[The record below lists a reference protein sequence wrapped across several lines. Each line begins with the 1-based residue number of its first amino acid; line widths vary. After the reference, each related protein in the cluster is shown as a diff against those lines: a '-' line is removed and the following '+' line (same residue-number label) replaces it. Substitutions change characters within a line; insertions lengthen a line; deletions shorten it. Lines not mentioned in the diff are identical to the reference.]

1 MTLRTVIV
9 QEATI
14 LRIIS
19 KAMLYSF
26 LKVAKIYKKSFEKD
40 LEYATQKNEQLL
52 MEIIAKNS
60 GTEYGKKY
68 AFQSIDSPKTFKNMV
83 PLTQYED
90 YKDYIERMAKGED
103 NILTSEKVEY
113 FGVSSGTTGS
123 QKLIPV
129 TKSSRK
135 SISGY
140 MGLLTQGVLYENLS
154 KKWTYGRG
162 LNLIGMCGSGK
173 TEGGIP
179 TCSGTAGGMK
189 SMEKMI
195 PYIWT
200 TPVEILKQDGKFDV
214 NYLHLLFALMDR
226 DLMYLS
232 AAFIPS
238 ILDLLRCLEDK
249 WSELIKDIREGE
261 ISHEILVTEDL
272 RNKLQKR
279 MKPNPERAEE
289 LEREFSVG
297 MEGIVTRIWPKCA
310 FIWGVSGAGF
320 KMYLEKVKKYTSD
333 LPVYCGTYGATEGL
347 IGVEMG
353 LNKAT
358 YVAAPKSVYYEFIHE
373 DEWDGKNISTYNI
386 EELIIGE
393 KYEVVITN
401 SAGFYRYR
409 LGDVV
414 KVVGYCG
421 KTPELEFLYRKN
433 QLISINAEKTS
444 EQAVHQAVTETF
456 KHLKLELV
464 DYTVMADIDTS
475 PGRYVFF
482 AEVNNIKALDKN
494 EAERILET
502 KLCVANPRYEQF
514 RKVMKIGHVSLELV
528 KPGTF
533 NSLKTLLVSKGA
545 SRNQVKIPRV
555 VKRADLVEL
564 LKSKTYS
571 TEVKEYIQI
580 L

>member
-1 MTLRTVIV
+1 MGM
-9 QEATI
+9 
-14 LRIIS
+14 IS
-19 KAMLYSF
+19 KIMLYSF
-26 LKVAKIYKKSFEKD
+26 LKVAKGYKKNFEKD
-40 LEYATQKNEQLL
+40 LAYAAQKNEQLL
-52 MEIIAKNS
+52 MEIITKNS

-68 AFQSIDSPKTFKNMV
+68 AFQSIDSPQKFKNMV

-90 YKDYIERMAKGED
+90 YKDFIERMAKGED
-103 NILTSEKVEY
+103 NILTLEKVEY
-113 FGVSSGTTGS
+113 FGISSGTTGS

-129 TKSSRK
+129 TKSSRQ

-140 MGLLTQGVLYENLS
+140 MGLLTQSVLHESLS

-179 TCSGTAGGMK
+179 ICAGTAGGMK
-189 SMEKMI
+189 SMEKII

-200 TPVEILKQDGKFDV
+200 TPIEILKQGGKFDV

-226 DLMYLS
+226 EVMYLS

-238 ILDLLRCLEDK
+238 ILDLLRCLESK
-249 WSELIKDIREGE
+249 WPDLTEDIREGK
-261 ISHEILVTEDL
+261 ISSKILITEDL
-272 RNKLQKR
+272 RDKLQKK
-279 MKPNPERAEE
+279 MKPNPKRAEE
-289 LEREFSVG
+289 LEREFTAG

-320 KMYLEKVKKYTSD
+320 KMYLEKVKRYTSD
-333 LPVYCGTYGATEGL
+333 LPVYCGTYAATEGL
-347 IGVEMG
+347 IGIEIG
-353 LNKAT
+353 LDKAT
-358 YVAAPKSVYYEFIHE
+358 YVAAPKSVYYEFIHV
-373 DEWDGKNISTYNI
+373 DECDGKNISTYNI

-401 SAGFYRYR
+401 RAGFYRYR

-444 EQAVHQAVTETF
+444 EQAVHQAISETF

-464 DYTVMADIDTS
+464 DYTVMADIDIS

-482 AEVNNIKALDKN
+482 AEVNNTKALNRN
-494 EAERILET
+494 EAERILEI
-502 KLCVANPRYEQF
+502 KLCIANPRYEQF
-514 RKVMKIGHVSLELV
+514 RKVMKIEHVSLELV

-533 NSLKTLLVSKGA
+533 DSLKTLLVSKGA

-555 VKRADLVEL
+555 VKRNDLVEL
-564 LKSKTYS
+564 LKSNTYN
-571 TEVKEYIQI
+571 TEEANEYIQI
-580 L
+580 S

>member
-1 MTLRTVIV
+1 M
-9 QEATI
+9 E
-14 LRIIS
+14 IIS
-19 KAMLYSF
+19 KALLYGF
-26 LKVAKIYKKSFEKD
+26 LKVAQSYKKSFEKD
-40 LEYATQKNEQLL
+40 LECAAQKNDQLL
-52 MEIIAKNS
+52 MEIIKKNID
-60 GTEYGKKY
+60 TEYGRKY
-68 AFQSIDSPKTFKNMV
+68 AFHSIDSPQKFKEMV

-90 YKDYIERMAKGED
+90 YKEYIERMAKGEE

-135 SISGY
+135 AISEY

-154 KKWTYGRG
+154 NKWTYGRG
-162 LNLIGMCGSGK
+162 LNLIGMRGSGK

-179 TCSGTAGGMK
+179 ICAGTAGGMK
-189 SMEKMI
+189 SMEKI
-195 PYIWT
+195 FTYIWT
-200 TPVEILKQDGKFDV
+200 TPVEVLKQGEKFDV

-226 DLMYLS
+226 NLMYLS

-238 ILDLLRCLEDK
+238 ILDLLRCLESK
-249 WSELIKDIREGE
+249 WPDLVEDIREGK
-261 ISHEILVTEDL
+261 ISQKILLSDDL
-272 RNKLQKR
+272 RNRLQKK
-279 MKPNPERAEE
+279 MKPDPKRAEE
-289 LEREFSVG
+289 LERDFKVG

-310 FIWGVSGAGF
+310 FVWSVSGAGF
-320 KMYLEKVKKYTSD
+320 RMYLEKVKKYTSD
-333 LPVYCGTYGATEGL
+333 LPIYCGTYAATEGL
-347 IGVEMG
+347 IGVELG

-373 DEWDGKNISTYNI
+373 DDWDAEDITTYSL
-386 EELIIGE
+386 EELKVGE

-421 KTPELEFLYRKN
+421 KSPEFEFLYRKN

-444 EQAVHQAVTETF
+444 EQAVHQAITETF
-456 KHLKLELV
+456 KHLGVELI
-464 DYTVMADIDTS
+464 DYTVMADIVIS
-475 PGRYVFF
+475 SGRYMFF
-482 AEVNNIKALDKN
+482 AEVNNVGELDKN
-494 EAERILET
+494 EAEKILERM
-502 KLCVANPRYEQF
+502 LCIANPRYEQF
-514 RKVMKIGHVSLELV
+514 RKSMKIGHVSLEFV

-533 NSLKTLLVSKGA
+533 DSLKVLLVSKGA

-555 VKRADLVEL
+555 VKRDELVKF
-564 LKSKTYS
+564 LKSNTYGS
-571 TEVKEYIQI
+571 EVKKYMKIS
-580 L
+580 

>member
-1 MTLRTVIV
+1 
-9 QEATI
+9 
-14 LRIIS
+14 
-19 KAMLYSF
+19 MLYGF
-26 LKVAKIYKKSFEKD
+26 LKVAKSYKKSFEKD

-52 MEIIAKNS
+52 MEIIKKNID
-60 GTEYGKKY
+60 TEYGKKY
-68 AFQSIDSPKTFKNMV
+68 AFQSIDSPQKFKKMV
-83 PLTQYED
+83 PLTQYDD
-90 YKDYIERMAKGED
+90 YKEYIERMAKGED

-135 SISGY
+135 AISGY
-140 MGLLTQGVLYENLS
+140 MGLLTQGVLYECLS
-154 KKWTYGRG
+154 DSWTYGRG
-162 LNLIGMCGSGK
+162 LNLIGMRGSGK

-179 TCSGTAGGMK
+179 ICAGTAGGMK
-189 SMEKMI
+189 SMEKVFT
-195 PYIWT
+195 YIWT
-200 TPVEILKQDGKFDV
+200 TPVEVLKQGEKFDV

-226 DLMYLS
+226 NLMYIS

-238 ILDLLRCLEDK
+238 ILDLLRCLESK
-249 WSELIKDIREGE
+249 WPDLVEDIREGK
-261 ISHEILVTEDL
+261 ISQKILMSDEL

-279 MKPNPERAEE
+279 IKRNPKRAEE
-289 LEREFSVG
+289 LEREFKVG
-297 MEGIVTRIWPKCA
+297 MEGIVTRIWPKCT
-310 FIWGVSGAGF
+310 FIWSVSGAGF
-320 KMYLEKVKKYTSD
+320 KMYLEKVRKYTLN
-333 LPVYCGTYGATEGL
+333 LPVYCGTYAATEGL
-347 IGVEMG
+347 IGVEFG

-373 DEWDGKNISTYNI
+373 DDWDSNNISTYSL
-386 EELIIGE
+386 EELTVGE

-444 EQAVHQAVTETF
+444 EQAVHQAITETF
-456 KHLKLELV
+456 KHRDLELV
-464 DYTVMADIDTS
+464 DYTVMADIDSS

-482 AEVNNIKALDKN
+482 AEVNNIEELDKN
-494 EAERILET
+494 EAEKILDS
-502 KLCVANPRYEQF
+502 KLGIANPRYEQF
-514 RKVMKIGHVSLELV
+514 RKSMKIGNVSLQLV

-533 NSLKTLLVSKGA
+533 ASLKVLLVSKGA

-555 VKRADLVEL
+555 VKRDDLVRF
-564 LKSKTYS
+564 LKSNTYGV
-571 TEVKEYIQI
+571 EVKDYIKI
-580 L
+580 

>member
-1 MTLRTVIV
+1 M
-9 QEATI
+9 E
-14 LRIIS
+14 IIS
-19 KAMLYSF
+19 KAMLYGF
-26 LKVAKIYKKSFEKD
+26 LKVAKRYKKSFEKD
-40 LEYATQKNEQLL
+40 LEYAAQKNEQLL
-52 MEIIAKNS
+52 MEIIKKNI

-68 AFQSIDSPKTFKNMV
+68 SFQSIDSPQKFKKTV

-90 YKDYIERMAKGED
+90 YKEYIDRMAKGEE

-135 SISGY
+135 AISGY
-140 MGLLTQGVLYENLS
+140 MGLVTQGVLYENLS

-162 LNLIGMCGSGK
+162 LNLIGMRGSGE

-179 TCSGTAGGMK
+179 ICAGTAGGMK
-189 SMEKMI
+189 SMEKI
-195 PYIWT
+195 FTYIWT
-200 TPVEILKQDGKFDV
+200 TPVEILKQGEKFDV

-226 DLMYLS
+226 NLMYLS

-238 ILDLLRCLEDK
+238 ILDLLRCLESK
-249 WSELIKDIREGE
+249 WPDLVEDIREGK
-261 ISHEILVTEDL
+261 ISQKILLSDDL
-272 RNKLQKR
+272 RNKLQKKI
-279 MKPNPERAEE
+279 KPNPKRAGE
-289 LEREFSVG
+289 LEREFKNG
-297 MEGIVTRIWPKCA
+297 MEGIVTRIWPKCT
-310 FIWGVSGAGF
+310 FVWSVSGAGF
-320 KMYLEKVKKYTSD
+320 RMYLEKVKKYTSD
-333 LPVYCGTYGATEGL
+333 LPIYCGTYAATEGL
-347 IGVEMG
+347 IGVELG

-373 DEWDGKNISTYNI
+373 DDWDGKNISTYSL
-386 EELIIGE
+386 EELKVGE

-421 KTPELEFLYRKN
+421 KAPEFQFLYRKN

-444 EQAVHQAVTETF
+444 EQAVHQAITETF
-456 KHLKLELV
+456 KNLGIELV

-482 AEVNNIKALDKN
+482 AEVNNIENLDKDK
-494 EAERILET
+494 AEKILDI
-502 KLCVANPRYEQF
+502 KLGTANPRYEQF
-514 RKVMKIGHVSLELV
+514 RKSMKIGHVSLELV

-533 NSLKTLLVSKGA
+533 DSLKVLLVSKGA

-555 VKRADLVEL
+555 VKREDLVKF
-564 LKSKTYS
+564 LKSNTYR
-571 TEVKEYIQI
+571 TEVKNYKKIS
-580 L
+580 